1 MFHNLFNEKE
11 SRKRGLKSIPVTL
24 STRIRLARNISDY
37 PFPGRAET
45 SQKRAVLSMCMNA
58 MSGLKGLNNSTSVEV
73 DDLSELDRQILVEK
87 HLISPELSQ
96 VEEGSGI
103 VLTEDRDCCIMI
115 NEEDHLRIQAL
126 RPGLDFGNVWQKVDE
141 LDTGIDSVVCYAY
154 DRDLGFLTA
163 CPTNLGTGMRASVM
177 MHLPGLVMSKNMD
190 KVINAVNQLG
200 IAVRGLFGEGSDANG
215 SIFQIS
221 NQQTLGESE
230 KAIIDRL
237 KNTLENIVKQENF
250 AREKLLQD
258 DGNRLIDKISRAVG
272 VLKTSYLIQSSEA
285 MDHLSLIRLASDFK
299 MLPEKFRSLADR
311 MFIEIQPG
319 HVQLSAGKPVNPS
332 DRDHLRAELLR
343 KEFVR
348 VPQINPD
355 GPS

>member
-1 MFHNLFNEKE
+1 M
-11 SRKRGLKSIPVTL
+11 TL
-24 STRIRLARNISDY
+24 STRIRLARNLKEF
-37 PFPGRAET
+37 PFPGRAEA
-45 SQKRAVLSMCMNA
+45 SQKRAVLSKCMEA
-58 MSGLKGLNNSTSVEV
+58 MSGLKGLNESMSVEV
-73 DDLSELDRQILVEK
+73 DDLTELDRQILVEK

-103 VLTEDRDCCIMI
+103 VLSEDRNCCIMI
-115 NEEDHLRIQAL
+115 NEEDHLRIQVL
-126 RPGLDFGNVWQKVDE
+126 RPGLDFGSVWKRVDE
-141 LDTGIDSVVCYAY
+141 LDTGIDSAVSYAF
-154 DRDLGFLTA
+154 DGDLGFLTA

-230 KAIIDRL
+230 GAIIERL
-237 KNTLENIVKQENF
+237 DNTLQNIVRQENF

-258 DGNRLIDKISRAVG
+258 DRFRLVDKISRAVG
-272 VLKTSYLIQSSEA
+272 NLKTCYLIQSSEA
-285 MDHLSLIRLASDFK
+285 MDHLSLIRLAADFK
-299 MLPEKFRSLADR
+299 MIPEKYRALADR
-311 MFIEIQPG
+311 MFIEVQPG
-319 HVQLSAGKPVNPS
+319 HVQLAAGEQVDPA

-343 KEFVR
+343 RNSFGLR
-348 VPQINPD
+348 
-355 GPS
+355 